1 MSNDGKLMFKY
12 LIFNRLCEG
21 RRRGKIKQ
29 IKISERMSMAV
40 EMSSKQPTKDFF
52 SSPALSLSLAGIFRN
67 ASSGSTNPEE
77 DFLGRR
83 VADDEDR
90 TVEMSSE
97 NSGPTRSRSED
108 NLEGEEDQEE
118 EDGAGNKGNKRKRKK
133 YHRHTTDQIRHME
146 ALFKETPH
154 PDEKQR
160 QQLSKQLGLAPRQ
173 VKFWFQNRRTQIK
186 AIQERHENSL
196 LKAELEKLR
205 EENKAMRESFSKA
218 NSSSCLNCGG
228 GGGGGSPDDL
238 LLENTKLK
246 AELDKLRAAL
256 GRTPYPLQASCSD
269 DQQRR
274 VGSLELY
281 TGVFALEKSRIVE
294 IANRATLE
302 LQKMATSGEPLWLR
316 SLETG
321 REILNYDEYLKEFP
335 QDQTS
340 SFHGRKTI
348 EASRDVGI
356 VFMDAHKLAQSF
368 MDVEQW
374 KEMFACLISKAV
386 TVDVIRQGEG
396 PSRIDGAIQLMFGE
410 MQLLTPVVPTREV
423 YFVRSCHQLS
433 PEKWAIVDVSVSMEE
448 DNNAEKEGSLLRCR
462 KRPSGCIIEDTSN
475 GHSKVTWVEHLDL
488 SASTVQPLFRSFVN
502 TGLAFGAKHW
512 VATLQLH
519 CERLVF
525 FMATNV
531 PTKDSL
537 GVTTLAGRKSVLKMA
552 QRMTQS
558 FYRAIAAS
566 SYHQWNKITT
576 KTGQDMR
583 VSSRKNLHDP
593 GEPTGVIVCASSSLW
608 LPVSPTLLFDFFR
621 DETRRHEWDA
631 LSNGAHVQSI
641 VSLSK
646 GQDRGNSVSIQT
658 VKSREKSTW
667 VLQDSCTNSYE
678 SVVVYA
684 PVDINTTQMVI
695 AGHDPSNIQILP
707 CGFSIIPDG
716 VESRQL
722 VISSAQEADRNT
734 QGGSLL
740 TMALQTL
747 VNQSPAAK
755 LNMESVES
763 VTNLVSVTLHNI
775 KRCLQ
780 IEDC

>member
-1 MSNDGKLMFKY
+1 
-12 LIFNRLCEG
+12 
-21 RRRGKIKQ
+21 
-29 IKISERMSMAV
+29 MSMAV

-67 ASSGSTNPEE
+67 ASSGNTDPAEE
-77 DFLGRR
+77 DFLSRR
-83 VADDEDR
+83 VVDDEDR

-97 NSGPTRSRSED
+97 NSGPTRSRSEED
-108 NLEGEEDQEE
+108 LEGEDHE
-118 EDGAGNKGNKRKRKK
+118 EDLEDDDGNKGNKRKRKK

-218 NSSSCLNCGG
+218 ANSSCPNCGG
-228 GGGGGSPDDL
+228 GPDDL
-238 LLENTKLK
+238 HLENSKLK

-256 GRTPYPLQASCSD
+256 GRTPYPLQASCSE
-269 DQQRR
+269 DQEQRL
-274 VGSLELY
+274 GSLDFY
-281 TGVFALEKSRIVE
+281 TGVFALEKSRIAE

-316 SLETG
+316 SVETG

-335 QDQTS
+335 QAQAS
-340 SFHGRKTI
+340 SFPGRKTI

-368 MDVEQW
+368 MDVGQW
-374 KEMFACLISKAV
+374 KEMFACLVSKAA

-423 YFVRSCHQLS
+423 YFVRSCRQLT
-433 PEKWAIVDVSVSMEE
+433 PEKWAIVDVSVSVE
-448 DNNAEKEGSLLRCR
+448 DSNTEKEASLLKCR
-462 KRPSGCIIEDTSN
+462 KLPSGCIIEDTSN
-475 GHSKVTWVEHLDL
+475 GHSKVTWVEHLDV
-488 SASTVQPLFRSFVN
+488 SASTVHPLFRSLVN
-502 TGLAFGAKHW
+502 TGLAFGARHW

-566 SYHQWNKITT
+566 SYHQWTKITT

-621 DETRRHEWDA
+621 DEARRHEWDA

-641 VSLSK
+641 ASLSK
-646 GQDRGNSVSIQT
+646 GQDRGNSVAIQT
-658 VKSREKSTW
+658 VKSREKSIW
-667 VLQDSCTNSYE
+667 VLQDSSTNSYE

-684 PVDINTTQMVI
+684 PVDINTTQLVL

-716 VESRQL
+716 VESRPL
-722 VISSAQEADRNT
+722 VITTTQDDRNS

-740 TMALQTL
+740 TLALQTL
-747 VNQSPAAK
+747 INPSPAAK
-755 LNMESVES
+755 LNMESVDS

-775 KRCLQ
+775 RRSLQ